1 MSLVQVGP
9 LLVVGLFA
17 GVLVSL
23 ELGRRL
29 GRRHLASAEGAH
41 EGFGAVEGAIFGLLG
56 LMVAFTFSGAAS
68 RFDDR
73 RHLVT
78 EEANAI
84 GTAWLRIDLAAA
96 EAQPRLRDSFRRYL
110 DSRLETYRRARDLD
124 AAMAEFARSTAI
136 QGEIWGL
143 AVTSCRAPDA
153 APSACVLMLPA
164 LNAMIDI
171 ATTRLMA
178 VRVHPPLVVFGM
190 LVALTLAGAL
200 MAGHAMAAAR
210 TRSWVHALGFAAVMA
225 LTICVIVDFEY
236 PRLGFIRVDSA
247 DEVLV
252 DLRKSMGEA
261 PPP

>member
-1 MSLVQVGP
+1 
-9 LLVVGLFA
+9 
-17 GVLVSL
+17 
-23 ELGRRL
+23 
-29 GRRHLASAEGAH
+29 
-41 EGFGAVEGAIFGLLG
+41 
-56 LMVAFTFSGAAS
+56 
-68 RFDDR
+68 
-73 RHLVT
+73 
-78 EEANAI
+78 
-84 GTAWLRIDLAAA
+84 
-96 EAQPRLRDSFRRYL
+96 
-110 DSRLETYRRARDLD
+110 
-124 AAMAEFARSTAI
+124 
-136 QGEIWGL
+136 
-143 AVTSCRAPDA
+143 
-153 APSACVLMLPA
+153 MLPA

-225 LTICVIVDFEY
+225 LTIYVIVDFEY